1 MTTNK
6 ALLSLVIIAVFSQTA
21 SAGCNR
27 PEWKE
32 CSEGKERKCMA
43 GDDQMVWKLKD
54 NYSGMCAN
62 APEGFYPDERVVVE
76 VTFEDDTVDM
86 GM

>member
-1 MTTNK
+1 
-6 ALLSLVIIAVFSQTA
+6 
-21 SAGCNR
+21 
-27 PEWKE
+27 
-32 CSEGKERKCMA
+32 MA